1 MPKISY
7 HGPSSAIR
15 ARRVTA
21 DLEIDDFRRW
31 ILKLAISGKGGV
43 GKSTIAGGLSRSFAA
58 EGRKVLAIDADP
70 DANLAV
76 SIGIS
81 ADAAMDLV
89 PLAEMKDVV
98 EERTGAKLGTFG
110 QMFKMN
116 PRVDDLPDQICLTH
130 QGVKLLAMGTVKE
143 GGGGC
148 VCPEAVL
155 LKALMR
161 HILLDRDDVV
171 VMDMEAGIEHL
182 GRGTSESV
190 DALIIVAEPGLR
202 SMQTARTTARLAR
215 EIGIQRLFVV
225 FNKVV
230 DDREVEM
237 LKEDLGDVE
246 YIGVVHFSEEV
257 RKADLEGSS
266 AFDVAPGFV
275 AEIEKIKKRL
285 EKELEGERVGA

>member
-1 MPKISY
+1 M
-7 HGPSSAIR
+7 
-15 ARRVTA
+15 
-21 DLEIDDFRRW
+21 
-31 ILKLAISGKGGV
+31 KLAISGKGGV
-43 GKSTIAGGLSRSFAA
+43 GKSTLAGGLSRAFAA

-81 ADAAMDLV
+81 PEAAAELI
-89 PLAEMKDVV
+89 PLSEMKDIV
-98 EERTGAKLGTFG
+98 EERTGAKLGTYG

-116 PRVDDLPDQICLTH
+116 PKVDDLPEQICLTH
-130 QGVKLLAMGTVKE
+130 KGVKLLAMGTVKE

-148 VCPEAVL
+148 VCPESVL

-190 DALIIVAEPGLR
+190 DAIVIVAEPGLR
-202 SMQTARTTARLAR
+202 SVYTAKTTARLAR
-215 EIGIQRLFVV
+215 EIGIKRLFVV

-230 DDREVEM
+230 DDAEIDK
-237 LKEDLGDVE
+237 LKVDLDDVE
-246 YIGVVHFSEEV
+246 YIGTIHFSEQV
-257 RKADLEGSS
+257 RKADLTGES
-266 AFDVAPGFV
+266 AFDLDPQFV
-275 AEIEKIKKRL
+275 KELDEIKKRL
-285 EKELEGERVGA
+285 EKELEGERIGA

>member
-1 MPKISY
+1 M
-7 HGPSSAIR
+7 
-15 ARRVTA
+15 
-21 DLEIDDFRRW
+21 
-31 ILKLAISGKGGV
+31 KLAISGKGGV
-43 GKSTIAGGLSRSFAA
+43 GKSTIAGALARSFAD

-76 SIGIS
+76 SLGIS
-81 ADAAMDLV
+81 ADTALGIV

-130 QGVKLLAMGTVKE
+130 KGVRLLAMGTVKE

-161 HILLDRDDVV
+161 HILLERDDVV

-190 DALIIVAEPGLR
+190 DAIVIVAEPGLR
-202 SMQTARTTARLAR
+202 SIQTARTTAKLAR
-215 EIGIQRLFVV
+215 QIGVKKLFVV
-225 FNKVV
+225 LNKVV
-230 DDREVEM
+230 DDSVVDYLLEG
-237 LKEDLGDVE
+237 LEDIQYLGS
-246 YIGVVHFSEEV
+246 IHFSDKV
-257 RKADLEGSS
+257 RKADLGGNS
-266 AFDVAPGFV
+266 AYDVDPDFV
-275 AEIEKIKKRL
+275 REIEDVKRKL
-285 EKELEGERVGA
+285 EEELEGAKVS

>member
-1 MPKISY
+1 MPA
-7 HGPSSAIR
+7 GATPPA
-15 ARRVTA
+15 APG
-21 DLEIDDFRRW
+21 DDPNEVVR
-31 ILKLAISGKGGV
+31 LKLAISGKGGV
-43 GKSTIAGGLSRSFAA
+43 GKSTLAGGLARAFAA

-81 ADAAMDLV
+81 PETAMDIV

-116 PRVDDLPDQICLTH
+116 PRVDDLPDRVCVSH
-130 QGVKLLAMGTVKE
+130 DGVKLLAMGTVKE

-148 VCPEAVL
+148 VCPESVL

-161 HILLDRDDVV
+161 HILLERDDVV

-190 DALIIVAEPGLR
+190 DAIIIVAEPGLR
-202 SMQTARTTARLAR
+202 SVQTATTTARLAR
-215 EIGIQRLFVV
+215 QIGIERLFVV

-230 DDREVEM
+230 DDGEIEM
-237 LKEDLGDVE
+237 LKDGLGDIRP
-246 YIGVVHFSEEV
+246 IGVIHYSEKV
-257 RKADLEGSS
+257 RRADLEGRS
-266 AFDVAPGFV
+266 AYDVDPVFV
-275 AEIEKIKKRL
+275 GEIDAIKAVL
-285 EKELEGERVGA
+285 ERELEGKE

>member
-1 MPKISY
+1 M
-7 HGPSSAIR
+7 
-15 ARRVTA
+15 
-21 DLEIDDFRRW
+21 
-31 ILKLAISGKGGV
+31 KLAISGKGGV
-43 GKSTIAGGLSRSFAA
+43 GKSTLAGGLARAFAA

-81 ADAAMDLV
+81 PETAMDIV

-116 PRVDDLPDQICLTH
+116 PRVDDLPDRVCVSH
-130 QGVKLLAMGTVKE
+130 DGVKLLAMGTVKE

-148 VCPEAVL
+148 VCPESVL

-161 HILLDRDDVV
+161 HILLERDDVV

-190 DALIIVAEPGLR
+190 DAIIIVAEPGLR
-202 SMQTARTTARLAR
+202 SVQTATTTARLAR
-215 EIGIQRLFVV
+215 QIGIERLFVV

-230 DDREVEM
+230 DDGEIEM
-237 LKEDLGDVE
+237 LKDGLGDIRP
-246 YIGVVHFSEEV
+246 IGVIHYSEKV
-257 RKADLEGSS
+257 RRADLEGRS
-266 AFDVAPGFV
+266 AYDVDPVFV
-275 AEIEKIKKRL
+275 GEIDAIKAVL
-285 EKELEGERVGA
+285 ERELEGKE

>member
-1 MPKISY
+1 M
-7 HGPSSAIR
+7 
-15 ARRVTA
+15 
-21 DLEIDDFRRW
+21 
-31 ILKLAISGKGGV
+31 KLAISGKGGV
-43 GKSTIAGGLSRSFAA
+43 GKSTIAAGLARSFAS

-76 SIGIS
+76 SVGIS
-81 ADAAMDLV
+81 PETAMDII

-116 PRVDDLPDQICLTH
+116 PKVDDLPEQICLTH
-130 QGVKLLAMGTVKE
+130 EGVRVLAMGTVKE

-190 DALIIVAEPGLR
+190 DAIVIIAEPGLR
-202 SMQTARTTARLAR
+202 SVQTARVTAKLAR
-215 EIGIQRLFVV
+215 QIGVQRLFVV

-230 DDREVEM
+230 DEHEVEV
-237 LKEDLGDVE
+237 LREDLEDIE
-246 YIGVVHFSEEV
+246 YIGEVHFSEEV
-257 RKADLEGSS
+257 RKADLEGRS
-266 AFDVAPGFV
+266 AYDVAPGFV
-275 AEIEKIKKRL
+275 AEIEGIKKRL
-285 EKELEGERVGA
+285 EEELEGEPVGA

>member
-1 MPKISY
+1 M
-7 HGPSSAIR
+7 
-15 ARRVTA
+15 
-21 DLEIDDFRRW
+21 
-31 ILKLAISGKGGV
+31 KLAISGKGGV
-43 GKSTIAGGLSRSFAA
+43 GKSTLAGGLSRAFAA

-81 ADAAMDLV
+81 PEAAAELI
-89 PLAEMKDVV
+89 PLSEMKDVV
-98 EERTGAKLGTFG
+98 EERTGAKLGAYG

-116 PRVDDLPDQICLTH
+116 PKVDDLPEQICLTH
-130 QGVKLLAMGTVKE
+130 KGVKLLAMGTVKE

-148 VCPEAVL
+148 VCPESVL

-190 DALIIVAEPGLR
+190 DAIVIVAEPGLR
-202 SMQTARTTARLAR
+202 SVYTAKTTSRLAR
-215 EIGIQRLFVV
+215 EIGIKRLFVV

-230 DDREVEM
+230 DDAEIDK
-237 LKEDLGDVE
+237 LKEDLDDVE
-246 YIGVVHFSEEV
+246 YIGTIHFSEQV
-257 RKADLEGSS
+257 RKADLTGES
-266 AFDVAPGFV
+266 AFDLAPQFV
-275 AEIEKIKKRL
+275 KEIDEIKKRL

>member
-1 MPKISY
+1 M
-7 HGPSSAIR
+7 
-15 ARRVTA
+15 
-21 DLEIDDFRRW
+21 
-31 ILKLAISGKGGV
+31 KLAISGKGGV
-43 GKSTIAGGLSRSFAA
+43 GKSTLAGGLARAFAA

-81 ADAAMDLV
+81 PETAMDII
-89 PLAEMKDVV
+89 PLSDMKEVV

-116 PRVDDLPDQICLTH
+116 PRVDDLPDRICVTH
-130 QGVKLLAMGTVKE
+130 NGVKLLAMGTVKE

-148 VCPEAVL
+148 VCPESVL

-161 HILLDRDDVV
+161 HILLERDDVV

-190 DALIIVAEPGLR
+190 DAIIIVAEPGLR
-202 SMQTARTTARLAR
+202 SVQTATTTARLAR
-215 EIGIQRLFVV
+215 QIGIERLFVV

-230 DDREVEM
+230 DDAELEM
-237 LKEDLGDVE
+237 LKDGLGDIRP
-246 YIGVVHFSEEV
+246 IGVIHFSDRV
-257 RKADLEGSS
+257 RRADLEGRS
-266 AFDVAPGFV
+266 AYDADPAFV
-275 AEIEKIKKRL
+275 GEIEAIKVEL
-285 EKELEGERVGA
+285 ERELEGKE

>member
-1 MPKISY
+1 M
-7 HGPSSAIR
+7 
-15 ARRVTA
+15 
-21 DLEIDDFRRW
+21 
-31 ILKLAISGKGGV
+31 KLAVSGKGGV
-43 GKSTIAGGLSRSFAA
+43 GKSTIAGGLARGFAA

-81 ADAAMDLV
+81 PERALGLV

-116 PRVDDLPDQICLTH
+116 PRVDDLPDQISLTH
-130 QGVKLLAMGTVKE
+130 EGVRLLAMGTVKE

-148 VCPEAVL
+148 VCPESVL

-190 DALIIVAEPGLR
+190 DAIIIIAEPGLR
-202 SMQTARTTARLAR
+202 SVQTAATTARLAR
-215 EIGIQRLFVV
+215 QIGVKRLFVV

-230 DDREVEM
+230 DDGEIESLRGGLE
-237 LKEDLGDVE
+237 DVE
-246 YIGVVHFSEEV
+246 FLGMVHYSEKV
-257 RKADLEGSS
+257 RKADLEGGS
-266 AFDVAPGFV
+266 AYDVDPGFV
-275 AEIEKIKKRL
+275 AEIDSIKRKL
-285 EKELEGERVGA
+285 EEELEGEPIGA